1 MLVGQLSGSSGN
13 SPASIEHF
21 PNLTTPEQVILLG
34 NQIHTVTKG
43 TKYMGAAYIRLQ
55 AILQSVVELVL
66 LVWNICGDSGYKVG
80 DTFVEGRSTSCY
92 DRLNY
97 WCTKVSLTVI

>member
-21 PNLTTPEQVILLG
+21 PTLTTPEQVILLG

-43 TKYMGAAYIRLQ
+43 IQYMGAAHIRLQ
-55 AILQSVVELVL
+55 VILPSVVELIV
-66 LVWNICGDSGYKVG
+66 LVWNICGDSRYKVG
-80 DTFVEGRSTSCY
+80 DTFAEGCST
-92 DRLNY
+92 
-97 WCTKVSLTVI
+97 